1 MSTQKIVRCEV
12 GRPGREPYG
21 VRFIPLEIFGM
32 WKYLMEH
39 KHQFEVRTEEP
50 SLWLELD
57 PIAPIEAARGSVEPV
72 TELQLFVV
80 TPSQGIL
87 QEVRRYLPSTEVEV
101 VRPVLLRHYASA
113 AGDPPWRERPGVWFR
128 PGEEQP
134 EPATEARAGGS

>member
-12 GRPGREPYG
+12 GRPGREPYT

-57 PIAPIEAARGSVEPV
+57 PVAPIETARGSVEPV
-72 TELQLFVV
+72 TELRLFVV

-87 QEVRRYLPSTEVEV
+87 EEVRRYVASGELEEV
-101 VRPVLLRHYASA
+101 RTHLLRHYATA

-128 PGEEQP
+128 PAGEE
-134 EPATEARAGGS
+134 AEAAPVAGGS